1 MKTFTRIRSTF
12 LTGSFLLGSCILA
25 GCTVTPDS
33 AQKSA
38 KNSAQNSAQVILPD
52 ELMQSGAVLDM
63 KTGAAITPD
72 QLLEQLANYPRVI
85 VGEKHDNPYH
95 HQIELWLVQQLGKKR
110 PHGSVLLEMINPDQ
124 QEKVNKVKSW
134 LQGNP
139 IVRQERIQQLLAWQQ
154 GWPWEWY
161 GDLVMA
167 LMKAPY
173 PLLAANLNR
182 REVDQAYKDHRA
194 GDRTSLVSDD
204 VKKRIEATIKN
215 SHGGNIDEQHLSAMT
230 KIQQMRDQRM
240 AEQLVKAP
248 SPAVLFAGGYHA
260 VKAMGVPQHVKK
272 IAPNEKVVVFVIAEQ
287 GVSLDSEYADFV
299 WFTPKVSEKITQ

>member
-1 MKTFTRIRSTF
+1 MKISPRIRSTF
-12 LTGSFLLGSCILA
+12 LTCSLLLGSSILA
-25 GCTVTPDS
+25 GCAVTPDG
-33 AQKSA
+33 
-38 KNSAQNSAQVILPD
+38 AQNSSQMVFQTLPA

-63 KTGAAITPD
+63 KTGQAITPD

-95 HQIELWLVQQLGKKR
+95 HQIELWLVQQLEKKR
-110 PHGSVLLEMINPDQ
+110 PHGSVLLEMISPNQ

-161 GDLVMA
+161 GDFVTA

-182 REVDQAYKDHRA
+182 CEVDQAYKDHRA
-194 GDRTSLVSDD
+194 GDRTSLVADD
-204 VKKRIEATIKN
+204 VKKLIEATIKN
-215 SHGGNIDEQHLSAMT
+215 SHGGNIDELHLSAMT

-260 VKAMGVPQHVKK
+260 AKAMGVPQHVKK
-272 IAPNEKVVVFVIAEQ
+272 IAPNEKVVVFFIAEQ
-287 GVSLDSEYADFV
+287 GVSLNSEYADFV
-299 WFTPKVSEKITQ
+299 WFTPKVSENITK